1 MKAKDY
7 YEQYGEAVLSE
18 SYHDGKND
26 ELSKL
31 AIAFMREMKEI
42 IDERH
47 IKTDRATVAVIKEQ
61 NEKWNALSAIYEKK
75 HGVTP
80 LKRNGFLALMKMEIP
95 ELSIYLKS

>member
-18 SYHDGKND
+18 SYHDDKCD

-31 AIAFMREMKEI
+31 VIAFMREMKEI
-42 IDERH
+42 IDERR
-47 IKTDRATVAVIKEQ
+47 IKTDRGTVAVIKEQ
-61 NEKWNALSAIYEKK
+61 NEKWNALSAIFEKK

-80 LKRNGFLALMKMEIP
+80 LKRNGFLTLMKMDIP
-95 ELSIYLKS
+95 ALSIYL